1 MLAGV
6 QCLDGD
12 DGVKIV
18 GCRDVNGVNVRVGD
32 QIGELLILLRR
43 SKSESFD
50 RFIDL
55 LRNDVAKRND
65 LDIFH
70 GLVSVHMDVSHSAE
84 PDETYSESF
93 HILPPLKG
101 DPAPV
106 IIFFQYYSRT
116 VFLFQVQTWIFPQKI
131 VLSLLNKGK
140 TTFTERGKDR
150 DFKKK
155 FQYTLD
161 KRKLLG

>member
-6 QCLDGD
+6 QCLDCD

-18 GCRDVNGVNVRVGD
+18 GCCDVNGVNVRVGD

-106 IIFFQYYSRT
+106 ISFFQYYSRT

-131 VLSLLNKGK
+131 VLSLSNKGK
-140 TTFTERGKDR
+140 NNLYGERER
-150 DFKKK
+150 PRFQKKVSI
-155 FQYTLD
+155 YT
-161 KRKLLG
+161 